1 MIMWRGGGRDW
12 GEDVA
17 EDGGDVVQDAR
28 QSEGYHA
35 REGSYLATGCNY
47 RLPRVPNVIKV
58 GVTRPAH
65 LGSSPPTQWLP
76 CSAQLESSAGL
87 HLAGA
92 GAGARL
98 GFAAA
103 ARTADNT
110 LEDQA
115 QAVRDP

>member
-1 MIMWRGGGRDW
+1 MPGKAKGTMRGR
-12 GEDVA
+12 A
-17 EDGGDVVQDAR
+17 
-28 QSEGYHA
+28 
-35 REGSYLATGCNY
+35 ATW
-47 RLPRVPNVIKV
+47 LPGATICLPNVIKV
-58 GVTRPAH
+58 GVTGPAH

-98 GFAAA
+98 GFAAE

-110 LEDQA
+110 S
-115 QAVRDP
+115 